1 MPYWISH
8 PSDPSEYILDILII
22 DKTGCPAISRDIP
35 RVNVEGLRLKG
46 SNYIST
52 ILKLRHTVST
62 VSLDMMDNQH
72 F

>member
-8 PSDPSEYILDILII
+8 PSDPSEYILDILIKP
-22 DKTGCPAISRDIP
+22 DSRNFQGYSS
-35 RVNVEGLRLKG
+35 RECKVLRLKG

-52 ILKLRHTVST
+52 IVKLRHTVST

-72 F
+72 VK